1 MPLPCPKPIV
11 FKLASSATTP
21 PSEFTIT
28 ATTTTRTTTPS
39 GVDFPVYFARSNGVR
54 SLIIG
59 AINLLPSLRLI
70 EVYSPVKNTEFELS
84 LSKVCVVSALV
95 FLNLLLCIGFLVS
108 VVSQPALRSV
118 RVAENPLPDL
128 VLNNPSKENCVY
140 EKSLCPWY

>member
-21 PSEFTIT
+21 PSEITIT
-28 ATTTTRTTTPS
+28 ATTRTTTPS
-39 GVDFPVYFARSNGVR
+39 GVDSPVYFARSNGVR

-70 EVYSPVKNTEFELS
+70 EVYSSVKNTEFELS
-84 LSKVCVVSALV
+84 LSKVCVISALV
-95 FLNLLLCIGFLVS
+95 FLNLLLCFGFLVS

-118 RVAENPLPDL
+118 RVAENPFPDL

-140 EKSLCPWY
+140 EKSLCP